1 MDQKVVDALSIFSL
15 SLSLFI
21 SLFLYLSLSPFLF
34 LSISLYLSSYLSV
47 CLSIYL
53 SRYLSLSISLS
64 VHPSIHPIHPLH
76 FSIHPSTAFIYLS
89 IYLKGNNSARLRAKV
104 EVDRFKTKQFCET
117 FPKNNGSQLQND
129 DCSHHCCCIC
139 TSEIWLLSFGHYSHT
154 NISWLSR
161 LDHIKRMR
169 IRYYPQFPIN
179 AIYKE
184 SVGY

>member
-47 CLSIYL
+47 CLSTYL
-53 SRYLSLSISLS
+53 AISPYLYLYL
-64 VHPSIHPIHPLH
+64 
-76 FSIHPSTAFIYLS
+76 SIHPSIYPSTAFFYPSIYCIYLS

>member
-34 LSISLYLSSYLSV
+34 LSISLAIYLSV
-47 CLSIYL
+47 CLSTYL
-53 SRYLSLSISLS
+53 AISPYLYLYL
-64 VHPSIHPIHPLH
+64 
-76 FSIHPSTAFIYLS
+76 SIHPSIYPSTAFFYPSIYCIYLSIYLS

-139 TSEIWLLSFGHYSHT
+139 TSEIWLLSFGHYYHT
-154 NISWLSR
+154 NISWLSP

-169 IRYYPQFPIN
+169 IRYCPQFPIN
-179 AIYKE
+179 AI
-184 SVGY
+184 

>member
-21 SLFLYLSLSPFLF
+21 SLFLYLPFYFSLF
-34 LSISLYLSSYLSV
+34 LSISLAICLSV
-47 CLSIYL
+47 YL
-53 SRYLSLSISLS
+53 PISLS
-64 VHPSIHPIHPLH
+64 LLIYISICPSIHPSIHPLH